1 MTQELEALRRS
12 HSEEQESVMKTV
24 MEQQWVI
31 EGLRGELARA
41 TERADRGKEEARRRE
56 SE

>member
-1 MTQELEALRRS
+1 
-12 HSEEQESVMKTV
+12 
-24 MEQQWVI
+24 MEQQRVI

-41 TERADRGKEEARRRE
+41 REGADRGREEARRRE

>member
-1 MTQELEALRRS
+1 
-12 HSEEQESVMKTV
+12 MKTV
-24 MEQQWVI
+24 MEQQRVI

-41 TERADRGKEEARRRE
+41 TEKADRGKEEARRCE